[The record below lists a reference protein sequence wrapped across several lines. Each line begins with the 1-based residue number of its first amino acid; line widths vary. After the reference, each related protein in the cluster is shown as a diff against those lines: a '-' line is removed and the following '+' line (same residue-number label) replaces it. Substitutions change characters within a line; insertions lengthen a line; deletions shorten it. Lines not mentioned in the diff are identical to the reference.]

1 MKKIKLLRSI
11 SMLLCVAFIVA
22 FSVRVTAEEFTDE
35 APIYYDTEQG
45 RFVNDLEEY
54 LSQLNTGMITPYAP
68 TIVEYGTGGALYY
81 SIISDPSKNCSNI
94 FGHKWGQW
102 GNWEEVGT
110 VHRTS
115 GPCYLMIR
123 RWRYCNR
130 TYCGAKQ
137 SETDGVIIT
146 FCHGE

>member
-1 MKKIKLLRSI
+1 
-11 SMLLCVAFIVA
+11 MLLCVAFIVA
-22 FSVRVTAEEFTDE
+22 LPVRVTAEELTDE
-35 APIYYDTEQG
+35 EPIYYDTEQG
-45 RFVNDLEEY
+45 RFVNDLDEY
-54 LSQLNTGMITPYAP
+54 LSRLNAGVITPHAP
-68 TIVEYGTGGALYY
+68 TIEEHGTGGALYY
-81 SIISDPSKNCSNI
+81 SIISDPSKKCSNI

-115 GPCYLMIR
+115 GPCFLMIT

-146 FCHGE
+146 FCHGDGH